1 MLFDPR
7 HAKSH
12 SVGLTLNGLVFR
24 AGGRPLLDGLTAQMS
39 AHAKTVVL
47 GPNGAGKSLTLRA
60 IQGLIDCD
68 EGEVAFLRGET
79 AAAPISALHKREGGV
94 GIVFQKPVLFRRT
107 VRANLIHA
115 LKAAGID
122 RSERD
127 MRATILLRMAG
138 LEPIAE
144 RSARVLSGGEQQKLS
159 IVRALAASPSVLLL
173 DEPTASLDPRAT
185 HDIENLIVKARSE
198 GVKIV
203 LVTHDLGQA
212 KRLADEVLFIHQGR
226 ATELTVAADFFAKPR
241 SPEARAYLDGELLL

>member
-7 HAKSH
+7 HSRDG
-12 SVGLTLNGLVFR
+12 SIGLR
-24 AGGRPLLDGLTAQMS
+24 LDGLVYRAGHRTLLNGITAQLS
-39 AHAKTVVL
+39 ARQLTVVL

-60 IQGLIDCD
+60 IQGLIDCETGD
-68 EGEVAFLRGET
+68 VSVLRDDAASQPVA
-79 AAAPISALHKREGGV
+79 SLHCKQGGV
-94 GIVFQKPVLFRRT
+94 GLVFQKPMMFRRT

-115 LKAAGID
+115 LKCAGVPRTEWTH
-122 RSERD
+122 RSD
-127 MRATILLRMAG
+127 ILLSMAG
-138 LEPIAE
+138 LEDLAD

-159 IVRALAASPSVLLL
+159 LVRALAANPRVLLL

-198 GVKIV
+198 GVKVV

-226 ATELTVAADFFAKPR
+226 ATELTPAAAFFDAPR
-241 SPEARAYLDGELLL
+241 SEEARAYLDGELLL

>member
-7 HAKSH
+7 HANSH
-12 SVGLTLNGLVFR
+12 SIGLSLEGLVFR
-24 AGGRPLLDGLTAQMS
+24 AGRRSLLDGLTAKL
-39 AHAKTVVL
+39 APHAKTVVL

-60 IQGLIDCD
+60 VQGLIDCH
-68 EGEVAFLRGET
+68 EGEVAYVREGVE
-79 AAAPISALHKREGGV
+79 AGPISDLHKRQGGV
-94 GIVFQKPVLFRRT
+94 GLVFQKPVLFRRS

-115 LKAAGID
+115 LKAAGVV
-122 RSERD
+122 RSLREE
-127 MRATILLRMAG
+127 RATILLRMAG
-138 LEPIAE
+138 LEAIADQ
-144 RSARVLSGGEQQKLS
+144 SARVLSGGEQQKLS

-185 HDIENLIVKARSE
+185 HDIEDLIVKARSE

-212 KRLADEVLFIHQGR
+212 KRLADEVLFVHQGR
-226 ATELTVAADFFAKPR
+226 ATELTPASTFFAKPR